1 MRTWTVDDVMTKAV
15 VSVQEIATYRSV
27 VDLLVDRRFSAVPVV
42 DAFRR
47 VSGVVSEADLVRKIE
62 YAGDEEPRLFESR
75 RRRGDR
81 GKALARTAA
90 DLMSAPAVTVLTGRS
105 IVATARLMDSEK
117 VKRLPVVDD
126 LGRLVGIVTRSDLLK
141 VHLRPDD
148 DIRADVEAG
157 ALASLAD
164 VKAQVSDGVV
174 TLDGQVA
181 QASTAEEA
189 GRLARLVPGVVDV
202 VNQIRFDYDDR
213 AILGTGLAYGVA

>member
-1 MRTWTVDDVMTKAV
+1 VDDVMTKAV

-213 AILGTGLAYGVA
+213 AILATGLAYGVA

>member
-1 MRTWTVDDVMTKAV
+1 VDDVMTKAV

-181 QASTAEEA
+181 QTSTAEEA

-213 AILGTGLAYGVA
+213 AILATGLAYGVA

>member
-181 QASTAEEA
+181 QASIAEEA

-213 AILGTGLAYGVA
+213 AILATGLAYGVA

>member
-213 AILGTGLAYGVA
+213 AILATGLAYGVA